1 MSESELFVVK
11 LLDKMGKTADLGAMC
26 ILRGWSDG
34 GAPPDSIPRTRVNK
48 KPAMNR
54 NNTKGGKSL

>member
-1 MSESELFVVK
+1 
-11 LLDKMGKTADLGAMC
+11 MGKTADLGAMC